1 MADRMY
7 TIAPS
12 PLGHHRSN
20 SGEWA
25 SPGGRRLKQLAN
37 VVNRRSFRS
46 KVPENR
52 SVTAVEWLA
61 KQSSLEG
68 GQSLNDLT
76 FVRRLGEGAFAT
88 VDLYTMD
95 ANPVA
100 LKRMK
105 QKIRGQPKNPMVPDD
120 CPLVD
125 PPPNWHA
132 MFQAEIVMC
141 STLRHA
147 NVVACYGVLKD
158 EESAYLQE
166 FCDGGTLLDKLRKPS
181 SYTLLDALLWVLDV
195 AKGMEY
201 LHRPR
206 AGLRIAH
213 RDLKPE
219 NVLLSSA
226 DGKAKVA
233 DFGLSRLL
241 DPVAAEQALEKAAP
255 TTPGGRASPPA
266 MATPRTQYNVEG
278 AGIHGTPPPPLIVHN
293 STGSAED
300 VVQLQQPPSPTFGR
314 SRAVQP
320 NIRPPRLAPL
330 KTPPLPRLAPLT
342 PRPGD
347 RTPGRSG
354 GGPRSMSPLRWRKPL
369 GTIGSPQIFA
379 DSPHADMTGQTGSC
393 RYMAPEVWAN
403 SPGYTHKVDVFSFGI
418 LCFEMVAKKSA
429 YAERYLTSE
438 QIAKAVHDSERVR
451 PNVPTHWPQAVVS
464 LLGRCWAGEP
474 DDRPEF
480 EEVVMELEAL
490 VEQAQSTPPG
500 APNPLLDSLA
510 PQRSK
515 PAQLLARAFRSS
527 RSAFRSSRQPSSF
540 LSSLSSSLS
549 SPEKDEENAGQ

>member
-1 MADRMY
+1 M
-7 TIAPS
+7 
-12 PLGHHRSN
+12 
-20 SGEWA
+20 
-25 SPGGRRLKQLAN
+25 
-37 VVNRRSFRS
+37 
-46 KVPENR
+46 
-52 SVTAVEWLA
+52 
-61 KQSSLEG
+61 
-68 GQSLNDLT
+68 
-76 FVRRLGEGAFAT
+76 
-88 VDLYTMD
+88 
-95 ANPVA
+95 A

-241 DPVAAEQALEKAAP
+241 DPVAAEQAAEKAAP
-255 TTPGGRASPPA
+255 TTPGGRVAARDGDASYAIQRGGRGHPRHTASTAHRPQQHRLGRGCRAAPTAAVSNLWPIARRPAQYPP
-266 MATPRTQYNVEG
+266 ATPRSFEDP
-278 AGIHGTPPPPLIVHN
+278 A
-293 STGSAED
+293 STAA
-300 VVQLQQPPSPTFGR
+300 
-314 SRAVQP
+314 RA
-320 NIRPPRLAPL
+320 AD
-330 KTPPLPRLAPLT
+330 T
-342 PRPGD
+342 RPGD

-418 LCFEMVAKKSA
+418 LCFEMLAKKSA

-515 PAQLLARAFRSS
+515 PAQLLARAF
-527 RSAFRSSRQPSSF
+527 
-540 LSSLSSSLS
+540 SLSFRFPLL
-549 SPEKDEENAGQ
+549 PAAVFLFVVVVELVVEPGEG